1 MNIAFLFYCP
11 IVPHIGGVQRVTDV
25 LTKEFVKRGHN
36 VIFIC
41 TESRNMDDAYQ
52 NYSATQIYLDSNK
65 NEEEFIADYCKIL
78 HTNDIDV
85 VISQEAQKESLL
97 LLANTPICVKRISV
111 VHINP
116 YAIIGN
122 ERRIKRAIR
131 SRRLVTNLAKY
142 LVMLFPH
149 IARQY
154 YRLKENK
161 FYRRILGV
169 SDKLVLLSPSFVEL
183 LKKNIPNISNRKL
196 VTIGNPNT
204 FVPKHEVETKENLII
219 CVARLSEAQ
228 KNVRDFILVWQQ
240 LYKYNPMWKAVIV
253 GDGPDRGLLESFA
266 KKKGVRNLSFVGRVE
281 NVGNYYQR
289 AKFVCMTSI
298 YEGWG
303 MVLTEGMSYGCVP
316 CVYGS
321 YGAAFDI
328 VDDGVNGIISTPF
341 RPKEMADR
349 IQTLIND
356 ESRLVQMSSSAI
368 EKVKDFNADKVAD
381 KWDALF
387 DELLYE

>member
-65 NEEEFIADYCKIL
+65 DEEEFIADYCKIL

-183 LKKNIPNISNRKL
+183 LKENIPNISNRKL

-204 FVPKHEVETKENLII
+204 FVPKHEVGTKENLII
-219 CVARLSEAQ
+219 CVARLSEAP

-387 DELLYE
+387 DSLEE

>member
-169 SDKLVLLSPSFVEL
+169 SDKLVFLSPSFVEL
-183 LKKNIPNISNRKL
+183 LKENIPDISSRKL
-196 VTIGNPNT
+196 AAIGNPNT
-204 FVPKHEVETKENLII
+204 FVPKHEVGTKENLII

-341 RPKEMADR
+341 KPKEMADR

-387 DELLYE
+387 GSLEE